1 MFFEG
6 TNKSNENFTSHLFE
20 AIPDAMLVIEAK
32 GKIVMA
38 NKQAEKVFG
47 YSKQEIVGQAV
58 EMLMPERFHKN
69 HKKHRKEYSEKPH
82 FRPMGHHSDLYGLH
96 KKGQEIPVEI
106 SLGYQYFKGEFFILC
121 IIRDITG
128 KKQLNNVLI
137 QSEKRFRA
145 IAENTIVG
153 VTVSTIDGTFLYAND
168 AFAKIYED
176 ETKELLGTKDFLTF
190 FKNQDDKKNIIS
202 VLKKNGRLAEHEI
215 QIITTKG
222 NPRTLL
228 LSASMSQDEITWITV
243 DITARKKAQQKL
255 KKYSKQL
262 EVTNN
267 ELDAF
272 TYSVSHDL
280 RAPLRSIGG
289 FSQLLLKK
297 PENILTEKGKDYLN
311 RISAASNQMG
321 RLIDDLLSLSRI
333 TRHKIKPVKV
343 DLSELVQKIHRQM
356 QEANGSR
363 TANLVAQENVTC
375 EADRNLIHIAL
386 ENLLGN
392 AWKFTKNIPD
402 AEIEFGCIRQ
412 EGEKIFFVSD
422 NGAGFDM
429 EYADK
434 LFGAFQRLHGTHE
447 YEGTGIGLS
456 IVSRII
462 HRHGGKVW
470 AEGKIN
476 QGATF
481 YFTLK

>member
-1 MFFEG
+1 M
-6 TNKSNENFTSHLFE
+6 KQKQKIYHQLFE
-20 AIPDAMLVIEAK
+20 AIPDAMLVIEAE

-38 NKQAEKVFG
+38 NMQVENVFG
-47 YSKQEIVGQAV
+47 YSKHEIVGKTV
-58 EMLMPERFHKN
+58 EILIPERFHKN
-69 HKKHRKEYSEKPH
+69 HKKYRKEYSEKPY

-96 KKGQEIPVEI
+96 KNGKEIPVEI
-106 SLGYQYFKGEFFILC
+106 SLGYQYLENNFFIVC
-121 IIRDITG
+121 IIRDITEP
-128 KKQLNNVLI
+128 KQLINVLT

-153 VTVSTIDGTFLYAND
+153 VTLSTIDGTFLYAND

-176 ETKELLGTKDFLTF
+176 ETKELIGTKDFLTF

-228 LSASMSQDEITWITV
+228 LSASLSKDEITWITV
-243 DITARKKAQQKL
+243 DITALKKAQQIL

-280 RAPLRSIGG
+280 RAPLRSIDG

-297 PENILTEKGKDYLN
+297 PENILTDKGKDYLN
-311 RISAASNQMG
+311 RISAASTQMG
-321 RLIDDLLSLSRI
+321 QLIDDLLGLSRI
-333 TRHKIKPVKV
+333 TRHKINPVNV
-343 DLSELVQKIHRQM
+343 NLSELVHKINREMQK
-356 QEANGSR
+356 ANGKR
-363 TANLVAQENVTC
+363 TVNLVVQENVTC
-375 EADRNLIHIAL
+375 VADQNLIHIVL

-392 AWKFTKNIPD
+392 AWKYTKNKAKPN
-402 AEIEFGCIRQ
+402 IEFGLTRQ
-412 EGEKIFFVSD
+412 NSNEVFFVRD

-434 LFGAFQRLHGTHE
+434 LFGAFQRLHGTDE

-456 IVSRII
+456 IASRII

-470 AEGKIN
+470 AEGKVN
-476 QGATF
+476 KGATF